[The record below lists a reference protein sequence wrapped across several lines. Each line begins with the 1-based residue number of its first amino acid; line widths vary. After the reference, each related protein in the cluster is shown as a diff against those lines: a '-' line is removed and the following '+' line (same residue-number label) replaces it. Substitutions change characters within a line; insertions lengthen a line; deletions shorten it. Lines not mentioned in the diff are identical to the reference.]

1 MERTRRGGCLRLFHK
16 QIVCPMLTAMEHG
29 KMSLADF
36 HVSVDLQLQKTVSN
50 LATENKL
57 ELKYW

>member
-1 MERTRRGGCLRLFHK
+1 
-16 QIVCPMLTAMEHG
+16 MLTAMEHG